1 MRNDNGQSRGF
12 GFVSFQTPDQG
23 WHDPIITKF
32 SSSYSACAA
41 ASAMQAMNGVVIG
54 SKQLVV
60 RLHEP
65 KQLRQ
70 EKLAH
75 RFGSGSGGSGHL
87 RTRSGSGA
95 TSPTLSEGGESYWG
109 RSSPGGPVSPG
120 GHVERVRRSSGS
132 YYNVSREIR
141 LTSIVSHLLIRS
153 EGGFGR

>member
-1 MRNDNGQSRGF
+1 
-12 GFVSFQTPDQG
+12 
-23 WHDPIITKF
+23 
-32 SSSYSACAA
+32 
-41 ASAMQAMNGVVIG
+41 MQAMNGVVIG

-75 RFGSGSGGSGHL
+75 RFGSGSGSSGHI

-120 GHVERVRRSSGS
+120 GHVERARRSSGS
-132 YYNVSREIR
+132 YYNVSIKILSFTLEYSPIS
-141 LTSIVSHLLIRS
+141 LQ
-153 EGGFGR
+153 GGVDR